1 MISKAN
7 ENEASFF
14 LFSLAPKQWALITFV
29 PDGVNVNF
37 FLIFITFFYFLKYI
51 QVKDKMVY
59 ASSKGTLKTKLGYQY
74 FTEETHIVQLDELT
88 YDYFKSI
95 FYHYYYSLKV
105 I

>member
-1 MISKAN
+1 
-7 ENEASFF
+7 
-14 LFSLAPKQWALITFV
+14 
-29 PDGVNVNF
+29 
-37 FLIFITFFYFLKYI
+37 
-51 QVKDKMVY
+51 MVY